1 MIRGLLRCSRENP
14 MKGSKLHPVRIL
26 SIRSFSA
33 HGYGTRNNRQ
43 SSFLPL
49 FLASAMLAVPIYFC
63 LQDKKKQGNDLTSR
77 ISSLMHT
84 ATCAD
89 SSPRDD
95 RPITR
100 NFVADAA
107 EVVAP
112 AVVNIMTSVE
122 TFMVSGASSGSGFII
137 STDGFIVT
145 NAHVVSQSSDG
156 SVVVTMWDGR
166 KVKGFV
172 HSLDEKSDLALIKI
186 PEPSGGEK
194 LPVARLGTSS
204 SLRVGE
210 FVVALG
216 SPLQLQNTVT
226 FGIVS
231 AVARHATELGIAKSR
246 NEYIQ
251 TDAAINVG
259 NSGGPLVNLDGLV
272 IGVNTM
278 KVNATG
284 ISFAI
289 PVDTVAQV
297 VKQLKTYRRVVRPY
311 IGMKLANVMVVEDN
325 RGGAGGSGGGSS
337 KSVRGSV
344 MPHTGAIKVL
354 VLEVDRGSPAA
365 VAGLQRYCEVSII
378 SCFPHM
384 YV

>member
-1 MIRGLLRCSRENP
+1 MFQSFHR
-14 MKGSKLHPVRIL
+14 H
-26 SIRSFSA
+26 IRSLIASK
-33 HGYGTRNNRQ
+33 RNYNWNR
-43 SSFLPL
+43 
-49 FLASAMLAVPIYFC
+49 
-63 LQDKKKQGNDLTSR
+63 DKKQTTQFLSTACLLTTGSLLTAYFFILQNDTDNNQSNNNNNGPL
-77 ISSLMHT
+77 SSLVHISDCLSNLP
-84 ATCAD
+84 AVKD
-89 SSPRDD
+89 E

-122 TFMVSGASSGSGFII
+122 TYMVSGASSGSGFII

-156 SVVVTMWDGR
+156 TVVVTMSDGR
-166 KVKGFV
+166 KIKGYV

-186 PEPSGGEK
+186 PEPTGGEV
-194 LPVARLGTSS
+194 LPVAQLGTSS
-204 SLRVGE
+204 NLRVGE

-259 NSGGPLVNLDGLV
+259 NSGGPLVDLNGLV

-278 KVNATG
+278 KVNASG

-297 VKQLKTYRRVVRPY
+297 VRQLKTYRKVVRPY
-311 IGMKLANVMVVEDN
+311 IGMKLANVMVTVD
-325 RGGAGGSGGGSS
+325 GKDTGGSGRSNGWGQ
-337 KSVRGSV
+337 RGNV
-344 MPHTGAIKVL
+344 MPQTGVIKVL

-365 VAGLQRYCEVSII
+365 VAGLQK
-378 SCFPHM
+378 
-384 YV
+384 

>member
-1 MIRGLLRCSRENP
+1 MFREFFRHSARTMKNSVLRPIPSRQFLSTNYASGNGNQN
-14 MKGSKLHPVRIL
+14 KTRFLSWFLTSSTIIL
-26 SIRSFSA
+26 AIPTYYYRLERDEKNQHIA
-33 HGYGTRNNRQ
+33 NRNNNLNLH
-43 SSFLPL
+43 SP
-49 FLASAMLAVPIYFC
+49 
-63 LQDKKKQGNDLTSR
+63 
-77 ISSLMHT
+77 HT
-84 ATCAD
+84 ANCAAATD
-89 SSPRDD
+89 IITKDD

-122 TFMVSGASSGSGFII
+122 SFMVSGASSGSGFII

-145 NAHVVSQSSDG
+145 NAHVVAQSSDG
-156 SVVVTMWDGR
+156 TVVVTMWDGR
-166 KVKGFV
+166 KVKGYV

-186 PEPSGGEK
+186 AEPTGGEV
-194 LPVARLGTSS
+194 LPVAQLGTSS
-204 SLRVGE
+204 NLRVGE

-259 NSGGPLVNLDGLV
+259 NSGGPLVDLNGHV

-278 KVNATG
+278 KG
-284 ISFAI
+284 KLIIFI
-289 PVDTVAQV
+289 FI
-297 VKQLKTYRRVVRPY
+297 QLLR
-311 IGMKLANVMVVEDN
+311 
-325 RGGAGGSGGGSS
+325 
-337 KSVRGSV
+337 
-344 MPHTGAIKVL
+344 
-354 VLEVDRGSPAA
+354 
-365 VAGLQRYCEVSII
+365 
-378 SCFPHM
+378 
-384 YV
+384 